1 MTAHI
6 YSLTPTEGFTH
17 MTLSGHRDSVLGAWF
32 SNDSK
37 AIYTVSKDGALFH
50 WRYATVA
57 SILNQEDS
65 DEEME
70 KEDDQEQEAKP
81 ADQVRWRIQERHYFL
96 QAGAKVKSCAFHEP
110 SNLLVVGFSSGIFGI
125 WELPAFTNIHTLR
138 YVLLTSAFP
147 KRKLTQLLSTLRASG

>member
-1 MTAHI
+1 
-6 YSLTPTEGFTH
+6 

-65 DEEME
+65 DDEME

-138 YVLLTSAFP
+138 YVLLTFIN
-147 KRKLTQLLSTLRASG
+147 